1 MVNKIIKISAALLSL
16 ILLFSLASCSQG
28 GSIDITGT
36 ELTQSANGTNV
47 KFTVRNNTGETID
60 KLKIT
65 VETYDGEK
73 KTDTVELSY
82 SLTVA
87 AGDSATLGKSLPFE
101 CKKCVATD
109 YSYVNDSGDTVS
121 GSFDG
126 GNEAIFSQK
135 TEGKKNI
142 STRAQ
147 LAEVMIDDIKKQFLS
162 QGFSSD
168 GNYDSDKK
176 QLVIVSYAKSS
187 YETSLLLYKKSPES
201 WDDMADSIAKM
212 SATCLAEFER
222 YGFKDV
228 QVSVGVMS
236 TDDKIILSATNG
248 EIVDMLGQ

>member
-1 MVNKIIKISAALLSL
+1 MTDKLTKLSAFLTAFV
-16 ILLFSLASCSQG
+16 ILFSLASCSRG
-28 GSIDITGT
+28 GTVEITSAQLT
-36 ELTQSANGTNV
+36 ESAGGANV
-47 KFTVRNNTGETID
+47 KFVIKNNTGAAID

-65 VETYDGEK
+65 ADTFDGENK
-73 KTDTVELSY
+73 MGSVEISY

-87 AGDSATLGKSLPFE
+87 AGESATLGKAVPSE
-101 CKKCVATD
+101 CKRCVVIS

-135 TEGKKNI
+135 TEESKNI

-147 LAEVMIDDIKKQFLS
+147 LAEKLIDDVKSQFLS
-162 QGFSSD
+162 QGFSAD

-187 YETSLLLYKKSPES
+187 YETSLQIYNQSPES
-201 WDDMADSIAKM
+201 WENTADSIAKM
-212 SATCLAEFER
+212 SASCLSEFER

-228 QVSVGVMS
+228 QVSVGIMS

-248 EIVDMLGQ
+248 EIIDMLGQ